1 MENLSIKFCL
11 LRQTDLFQIHI
22 KYLKMINFDLITN
35 ENKHGTEID
44 QKLMMI
50 HTKL

>member
-1 MENLSIKFCL
+1 MENLNIKFCL
-11 LRQTDLFQIHI
+11 LPQTDLFQMHI
-22 KYLKMINFDLITN
+22 KYLKIINFDLITN
-35 ENKHGTEID
+35 ENKHGTQID